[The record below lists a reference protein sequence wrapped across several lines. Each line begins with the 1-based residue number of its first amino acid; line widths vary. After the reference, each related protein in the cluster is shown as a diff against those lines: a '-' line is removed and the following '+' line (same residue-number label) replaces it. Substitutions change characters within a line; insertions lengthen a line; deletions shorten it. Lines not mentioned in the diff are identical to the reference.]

1 MLTHRKKNL
10 LLGLFVGVIML
21 IALGISLFGRAPSL
35 SASAAYEKMQPQAN
49 YTLRQFLDGKVEQ
62 TRTGQG
68 DIWSIPNNEAHK
80 SQAAYFRIVKRNV
93 QGAFY
98 GVDGKYGKSLNYQE
112 IGIQVSTVLTK
123 QTLTLTD
130 AQGRVLAMQTN
141 DDELQVT
148 LEEGEYHVNVTIFSN
163 TWTRESDGKQE
174 YYRLDAEYMFYV
186 DMSEPY
192 ISGAYAEGEEQWVGV
207 GHTVEALDDVSG
219 DIKDFYFIK
228 PDGTLVRYYA
238 PKRSHTFQ
246 EGDSEG
252 LYTFRAY
259 DDAGWFSGARSVL
272 FDGTAP
278 IGKLSADDGTEL
290 ESGGAVKQGFSFSA
304 TDATSGIA
312 SMEYK
317 TPSSSDWVPYSD
329 GTMIDSTAEAGEYLF
344 RATDRAGNCT
354 TSSITLRSSDPCAEG
369 HTYRKDIV
377 PPTCTQGGYT
387 HYICTVCGEE
397 TVSDRTD
404 ALGHDFR
411 EEIHE
416 ADCTNAGFT
425 VFICTRC
432 GTREQSGEIAALGHD
447 YAEEIVGATC
457 TEGGYSLYTCRRCG
471 ESYTDHIT
479 APLGHDYITQ
489 TRQPT
494 CTQFGGEVCFCRT
507 CGQEKSSA
515 QTIYPTGH
523 DYSTCVV
530 KPTTCTEDGE
540 RRYVCD
546 KCGDEYTEVIAAPG
560 HSYAITDSASENGK
574 TTRVYTCT
582 VCGDSYTQE
591 LGDQY
596 DEVTSYVEDL
606 FEQYRPYMVWVF
618 LATAAIW
625 SIVMGVFFAIA
636 QKNEDKEK
644 ARKMIVNYFIG
655 LVVIFAILVACPY
668 LIRGIAALVT

>member
-1 MLTHRKKNL
+1 MMNL
-10 LLGLFVGVIML
+10 KRREAVWIFFAVAIVCIVAALFLLRGT
-21 IALGISLFGRAPSL
+21 SL
-35 SASAAYEKMQPQAN
+35 SASAVNERLYPQAN
-49 YTLRQFLDGKVEQ
+49 YTLRQFVDGKVEQ

-68 DIWSIPNNEAHK
+68 DTWSIPNNESHK
-80 SQAAYFRIVKRNV
+80 AQAAYFRLRCYDVD
-93 QGAFY
+93 GALY
-98 GVDGKYGKSLNYQE
+98 YVDGKYGKSVNYHEVGLQLN
-112 IGIQVSTVLTK
+112 TVLTR
-123 QTLTLTD
+123 QTMTLKD
-130 AQGRVLAMQTN
+130 ASGRVLATQT
-141 DDELQVT
+141 DDEELQIV
-148 LEEGEYHVNVTIFSN
+148 LEEGEYHVEITIYSS
-163 TWTRESDGKQE
+163 TWTRKSDGKQE

-186 DMSEPY
+186 DMSAPY
-192 ISGAYAEGEEQWVGV
+192 LTGTYAEGEEQWHKI
-207 GHTVEALDDVSG
+207 GHTVEAKDDISG
-219 DIKDFYFIK
+219 DIKDFYVVR
-228 PDGTLVRYYA
+228 PNGELVRYYA
-238 PKRSHTFQ
+238 PQRSYTFQ
-246 EGDSEG
+246 EGDLEG

-259 DDAGWFSGARSVL
+259 DDAGWFSGARTVL

-278 IGKLSADDGTEL
+278 IGKLSAEDGSEP
-290 ESGGAVKQGFSFSA
+290 ESGSAVKQGFSFSA

-312 SMEYK
+312 LLEYK
-317 TPSSSDWVPYSD
+317 TPSSSDWEPYSD
-329 GTMIDSTAEAGEYLF
+329 GMMIDSMAEAGEYLF

-354 TSSITLRSSDPCAEG
+354 TSSITLQSSHPCAEG
-369 HTYRKDIV
+369 HTYRKDII

-387 HYICTVCGEE
+387 HYTCTVCGEE

-432 GTREQSGEIAALGHD
+432 GTREQSGEISALGHD

-494 CTQFGGEVCFCRT
+494 CTHFGGEVCFCRT

-523 DYSTCVV
+523 DYSNFIV
-530 KPTTCTEDGE
+530 KAATCTEDGE

-560 HSYAITDSASENGK
+560 HSYATTDSASENGK

-618 LATAAIW
+618 LATAAVW

-644 ARKMIVNYFIG
+644 AKRMLVNYFVG
-655 LVVIFAILVACPY
+655 LVVIFCILVACPY

>member
-35 SASAAYEKMQPQAN
+35 SASKAYEKMQPQAN

-98 GVDGKYGKSLNYQE
+98 GMDGKYGKSLNYQE

-148 LEEGEYHVNVTIFSN
+148 LEEGEYHVNVTIFSS

-278 IGKLSADDGTEL
+278 IGKLSVDDGTEL
-290 ESGGAVKQGFSFSA
+290 ESGSAVKQGFSFSA

-317 TPSSSDWVPYSD
+317 TPSSSDWEPYDD
-329 GTMIDSTAEAGEYLF
+329 GTIIESTAEAGEYLF
-344 RATDRAGNCT
+344 RATDQAGNCT
-354 TSSITLRSSDPCAEG
+354 TSSLTLQSSDPCAEG
-369 HTYRKDIV
+369 HTYRKEIV

-387 HYICTVCGEE
+387 HYTCTVCREE

-425 VFICTRC
+425 VCICTRC

-494 CTQFGGEVCFCRT
+494 CTHFGGEVCFCRT

-523 DYSTCVV
+523 DYSNFIV
-530 KPTTCTEDGE
+530 KAATCTEDGE

-546 KCGDEYTEVIAAPG
+546 KCGDEYTEIIAATG
-560 HSYAITDSASENGK
+560 HTYAITDSASENGK

-582 VCGDSYTQE
+582 VCGDTFTQE

-606 FEQYRPYMVWVF
+606 FEQYRPYMGWVF

-644 ARKMIVNYFIG
+644 AKRMLVNYFVG
-655 LVVIFAILVACPY
+655 LVVIFCILVACPY